1 MNSER
6 FDPSLLES
14 SKSPT
19 NSTHKNDTS
28 LHVKSLERAKRISFD
43 SSHKNANQK
52 SSMDRLLEIELKS

>member
-19 NSTHKNDTS
+19 HSSHKNDTS
-28 LHVKSLERAKRISFD
+28 LHVKSLERAKRISLD
-43 SSHKNANQK
+43 SSHKNPNQK